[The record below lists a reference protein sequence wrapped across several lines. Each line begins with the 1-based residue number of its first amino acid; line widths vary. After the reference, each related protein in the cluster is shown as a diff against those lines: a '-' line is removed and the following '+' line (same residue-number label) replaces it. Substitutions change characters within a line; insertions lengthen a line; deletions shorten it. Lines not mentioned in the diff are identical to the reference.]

1 MRIGYALAGA
11 GLILSS
17 AATLAMVQPA
27 QADAPPAQNAGI
39 AQPVEAPRGA
49 PMSFADLVAK
59 LQPAVVN
66 ISTTQKVELT
76 QRGGPGGPG
85 GRGSGDPFEELLR
98 RFYEQQ
104 APEGEPVTRE
114 AQSLGSGFLISPD
127 GYVVTNNHV
136 VTGRDGQKAVDKI
149 TITLADRREYEAKLI
164 GRDPLSDIA
173 LLKIN
178 GTNLPYVQ
186 FGNSQK
192 TRVGDW
198 VVAIGNPFGL
208 GGSVTAG
215 IVSAV
220 HRNLGM
226 GGGGRFIQTDASIN
240 MGNSGGPLFDLSGNV
255 VGINSAIFSP
265 TGGNIGLGFA
275 IPAED
280 AVKVVD
286 QLRSLGKVRRGW
298 LGIVIQPV
306 SDALA
311 EGLGL
316 PKNKGEIIA
325 SVTPD
330 APAARAGLQQGDVV
344 LKVNNQEV
352 TEDNTLSYI
361 VSNTPIGS
369 RIPIEVLRG
378 DKKLT
383 LNATLGERPSEA
395 QLRGDKG
402 DDEKAPSDD
411 KDTQSSIAAARASL
425 GFGLMELNA
434 QVRKELELDA
444 QTQGLVIA
452 NVSPYSDA
460 GQKGIE
466 RGDLLLSINRQPV
479 RTLADVARIIAAT
492 KKAGRDSVVLLIRKR
507 GDDQPLFVGVR
518 LMSSSR

>member
-1 MRIGYALAGA
+1 VRIGYALAGA
-11 GLILSS
+11 GLVLSS
-17 AATLAMVQPA
+17 AATLAIVQPA
-27 QADAPPAQNAGI
+27 LADAPPAQNVGI
-39 AQPVEAPRGA
+39 GQPAEAPRGA
-49 PMSFADLVAK
+49 PLSFADLVAR

-66 ISTTQKVELT
+66 ISTTQKVELP
-76 QRGGPGGPG
+76 QRGPGGT
-85 GRGSGDPFEELLR
+85 PFEELMR

-104 APEGEPVTRE
+104 NPEGNEPITRD

-136 VTGRDGQKAVDKI
+136 VTARDGEKAVDKI
-149 TITLADRREYEAKLI
+149 TIKLADRREYEAKLI

-173 LLKIN
+173 LLKIS
-178 GTNLPYVQ
+178 GTDLPYVQ

-226 GGGGRFIQTDASIN
+226 GIGGRFIQTDASIN

-286 QLRSLGKVRRGW
+286 QLRGIGKVRRGW

-306 SDALA
+306 SEGLA

-325 SVTPD
+325 SVSPG
-330 APAARAGLQQGDVV
+330 APADRAGLQQGDVV

-352 TEDNTLSYI
+352 TEDNSLSYI

-383 LNATLGERPSEA
+383 LNATLAERPAEA
-395 QLRGDKG
+395 TLRGNK
-402 DDEKAPSDD
+402 DEEEKPSAD
-411 KDTQSSIAAARASL
+411 KDSQSSIEAARASL
-425 GFGLMELNA
+425 GLGLSELTP
-434 QVRKELELDA
+434 QTRQRLELDA
-444 QTQGLVIA
+444 QTQGMVIM

-460 GQKGIE
+460 AQKGVE

-479 RTLADVARIIAAT
+479 RTQNDVGRIIAET

-507 GDDQPLFVGVR
+507 GGDQPLFVGVR
-518 LMSSSR
+518 LMAASR

>member
-11 GLILSS
+11 GLIFSS
-17 AATLAMVQPA
+17 AATLAIVQPA
-27 QADAPPAQNAGI
+27 QADAQAAQNAVI
-39 AQPVEAPRGA
+39 TQPAEAPRGA
-49 PMSFADLVAK
+49 PASFADLVAR

-66 ISTTQKVELT
+66 ISTTQKVELP
-76 QRGGPGGPG
+76 QRGQ
-85 GRGSGDPFEELLR
+85 GRDAIEEMFR
-98 RFYEQQ
+98 RFYGL
-104 APEGEPVTRE
+104 PEGGNGGNQGEAITRE
-114 AQSLGSGFLISPD
+114 ARSLGSGFLISAD

-136 VTGRDGQKAVDKI
+136 VTARDGDKAVDKI

-173 LLKIN
+173 LLKIS

-220 HRNLGM
+220 HRTIGA
-226 GGGGRFIQTDASIN
+226 GVGGRFIQTDASIN

-255 VGINSAIFSP
+255 VGINSAIYSP

-280 AVKVVD
+280 AIKVVD
-286 QLRSLGKVRRGW
+286 QLRSLGKVKRGW
-298 LGIVIQPV
+298 LGIVIQPL
-306 SDALA
+306 DEALA
-311 EGLGL
+311 EGLGI

-325 SVTPD
+325 SVSPG
-330 APAARAGLQQGDVV
+330 APADKAGLQQGDVV

-352 TEDNTLSYI
+352 TEDTSLSYI

-378 DKKLT
+378 DKKIT
-383 LNATLGERPSEA
+383 LYATLGERPAEA
-395 QLRGDKG
+395 TLRGTPNE
-402 DDEKAPSDD
+402 DEEDQSTND
-411 KDTQSSIAAARASL
+411 KDSQSSMEAARASL
-425 GFGLMELNA
+425 GLGLMELTA
-434 QVRKELELDA
+434 QTRQRLGVDA
-444 QTQGLVIA
+444 QTQGMVVM

-460 GQKGIE
+460 AQNGIE
-466 RGDLLLSINRQPV
+466 RGDVLLSINRQTV
-479 RTLADVARIIAAT
+479 RTQADVTRILAET
-492 KKAGRDSVVLLIRKR
+492 KKAGRDNVVLLVRKR
-507 GDDQPLFVGVR
+507 GESQPRFVGVR
-518 LMSSSR
+518 LMTANR